1 MKNNKALGQHW
12 LKNRAILDQIAELSA
27 HPGAQICIEIGPGLG
42 TLTSSLFKHFNQVIA
57 IEFDQNLA
65 TNLPKSF
72 PGKHLTV
79 INQDILKIQP
89 ISILLA
95 HFGACWRELG
105 SEPREDGRE
114 EPGDKRIEL
123 AVDEYIV
130 AGNIPYYITSPI
142 IKKLLT
148 DPVPPQKI
156 VLLIQKEVAGRI
168 ADFEKSS
175 LLSLF
180 TQNRADV
187 KLGPIVPKAEFTPPP
202 QVDSRV
208 LILNPHP
215 PIIPEEV
222 FSLIKL
228 GFHSPRKKLI
238 TNLIHLREKA
248 KIRQILLSLQ
258 LSPDAR
264 PSDLRLQDWQALYQA
279 LTPSI
284 S

>member
-27 HPGAQICIEIGPGLG
+27 HPGTQICIEIGPGLG

-79 INQDILKIQP
+79 INKDILSIQH
-89 ISILLA
+89 IHTLLSPDSS
-95 HFGACWRELG
+95 RPSSRG
-105 SEPREDGRE
+105 SDSNSRQQDPKCARR
-114 EPGDKRIEL
+114 
-123 AVDEYIV
+123 DEYVV

-180 TQNRADV
+180 VQNRAEV

-215 PIIPEEV
+215 PIIPEAV

-228 GFHSPRKKLI
+228 GFHFPRKKLI
-238 TNLIHLREKA
+238 TNLTHLREKA

>member
-79 INQDILKIQP
+79 INKDILSIQH
-89 ISILLA
+89 IYTLLSS
-95 HFGACWRELG
+95 G
-105 SEPREDGRE
+105 SSRPSSRDSNPNSRQQA
-114 EPGDKRIEL
+114 PKR
-123 AVDEYIV
+123 ARRDEYVV

-148 DPVPPQKI
+148 DPVSPQKI

-180 TQNRADV
+180 TQNRAEV

-202 QVDSRV
+202 QVDSQV
-208 LILNPHP
+208 LILNPHS
-215 PIIPEEV
+215 PIIPEAV

-238 TNLIHLREKA
+238 TNLAHLQEKA

-279 LTPSI
+279 LTPFI

>member
-1 MKNNKALGQHW
+1 MSVSNRKSLGQHW
-12 LKNRAILDQIAELSA
+12 LKNRSILNQIARLSVS
-27 HPGAQICIEIGPGLG
+27 PGVDTCLEIGPGLG
-42 TLTSSLFKHFNQVIA
+42 TLTSSLFQHFSKIIA
-57 IEFDQNLA
+57 VEVDSRLA
-65 TNLPKSF
+65 TNLPLSF
-72 PGKHLTV
+72 PGKTLTV
-79 INQDILKIQP
+79 INQDILTTPLPIQEKYV
-89 ISILLA
+89 I
-95 HFGACWRELG
+95 
-105 SEPREDGRE
+105 
-114 EPGDKRIEL
+114 
-123 AVDEYIV
+123 

-142 IKKLLT
+142 IRKFLT
-148 DPVPPQKI
+148 ITPRPQKI
-156 VLLIQKEVAGRI
+156 VLLIQKEVAERI

-180 TQNRADV
+180 TQNRAEV

-208 LILNPHP
+208 LILNPHH
-215 PIIPEEV
+215 PIIPDAV

-238 TNLIHLREKA
+238 TNLAHLQEKA